1 MRAGRLRHRV
11 SIRALQAVKDPTTGQ
26 VTKTWVEFA
35 KVFAAVEPMS
45 AKQFDGAEQN
55 SSKVMTVVTIRWR
68 AGIVASMRIHHGSRI
83 LEIHGVLPDKKS
95 GREFLTLPCSEVE
108 RG

>member
-11 SIRALQAVKDPTTGQ
+11 SIRALRITKDPTTGQ
-26 VTKTWVEFA
+26 VTKAWQEFA
-35 KVFAAVEPMS
+35 KVFAAVEPMTG
-45 AKQFDGAEQN
+45 KQFDGAEQN
-55 SSKVMTVVTIRWR
+55 SSRVMTTVTIRWR
-68 AGIVASMRIHHGSRI
+68 AGVLPSMRIHHGSRI
-83 LEIHGVLPDKKS
+83 LEIQAVLPDKRS

>member
-11 SIRALQAVKDPTTGQ
+11 SIRALQPTKDGSTGQ
-26 VTKTWVEFA
+26 VTKTWVEVA
-35 KVFAAVEPMS
+35 MVFAAVEPVA
-45 AKQFDGAEQN
+45 AKAFTGGDQE
-55 SSKVMTVVTIRWR
+55 SSQVSTTVTIRWR
-68 AGIVASMRIHHGSRI
+68 AGIVPSMRIYHGSRT
-83 LEIHGVLPDKKS
+83 LEIVGVLPDKKS

>member
-11 SIRALQAVKDPTTGQ
+11 SIRALQAAKDPTNGQ
-26 VTKTWVEFA
+26 VTKTWSEFA
-35 KVFAAVEPMS
+35 TVFAAVEPMS

-68 AGIVASMRIHHGSRI
+68 AGILPSMRIHHGNRI
-83 LEIHGVLPDKKS
+83 LEIQGVLPDKKS
-95 GREFLTLPCSEVE
+95 GREYLTLPCHEVE

>member
-11 SIRALQAVKDPTTGQ
+11 SIRALQAAKDVTSGQ

-35 KVFAAVEPMS
+35 NVFAAVEPMTG
-45 AKQFDGAEQN
+45 KQFDGAEQN
-55 SSKVMTVVTIRWR
+55 SSRVMTTVIIRWR
-68 AGIVASMRIHHGSRI
+68 AGILPSMRIHHGSRI
-83 LEIHGVLPDKKS
+83 LEIQAVLPDKRS